1 MYVICIHYLWV
12 LFILVG
18 KIFPCGLALFLDGF
32 TRALKLIVPW

>member
-18 KIFPCGLALFLDGF
+18 KIFPCGLALLDGF
-32 TRALKLIVPW
+32 TRALKLSVPW